1 MVEIVGKYEKKL
13 KDMDDKE
20 NETLK
25 KIESVPK
32 IKAMIAMR

>member
-13 KDMDDKE
+13 KDMDDKV
-20 NETLK
+20 NKTIK
-25 KIESVPK
+25 KIEAVPM